1 MNIINDNSDYLDKL
15 FDNVYAYP
23 DINDNKF
30 QEKIFKKKEFFN
42 YQVKHR
48 PEINTYN
55 DLKEYRKKATAQF
68 KLAEYQ
74 QMLSNYFNPDTPF
87 NSLLLFHGL
96 GTGKT
101 CCAINIASRFY
112 EQIRKYNTR
121 IHILVPGPILK
132 ENWINEIKNS
142 VCSSLKDANE
152 KQIFELFNILSYKAF
167 NKRVLGEKIRNKDF
181 KLTKQSKYKKNEEG
195 EFMRNESFNKIDNLD
210 NSLLIIDE
218 AHNIT
223 RNDYGNAVKK
233 IAAVSKNLKIL
244 LLTGTPMKNAADDI
258 ISLIEIMDIANKHY
272 TKRPQIFTGNNH
284 TLDFVDGGEERLR
297 EAVKG
302 KFSYIAGGD
311 KYLFAVRND
320 IGVIPKS
327 LKFTKVIPVKFNK
340 EQYDFYRDVV
350 DENDNGL
357 EKRSNDVC
365 NFIFPKL
372 SFNDKETFI
381 EYSYG
386 KEGLEEA
393 IVNVESNPKEY
404 NEALAKYINKYND
417 IKTKDNNLIYL
428 TNKTLTGKFL
438 YRDYLKLFSPKFYTA
453 LTNIQNLVEGKKGPR
468 TAFVYSNIVK
478 VGINIF
484 KQVLLQNGYIEF
496 DESVEKTINNA
507 NDETVCYYCGVCKK
521 NHKAN
526 HPYYPSTFIVITG
539 DKDDDDNDEEE
550 RNKQKKIIEDVFS
563 SNENRE
569 GKYIKLV
576 LGSKVIAEGY
586 NTKNLMEVHILDV
599 YYNFA
604 RVDQVV
610 GRAIRKNSHRYLY
623 SENNPYPV
631 VDVYKYCMVEDKP
644 TNEELLYQKA
654 EKKHAMIKY
663 VERIIKQEAV
673 DKYLNYEW
681 NNKPVEKCVSLKHGD
696 EYDKQV
702 LNDKEKLNVCKPEND
717 YIETS
722 YLTKQDKEYIDSINN
737 NKKLVDINTFTNNMI
752 KYEIDNCKE
761 IIKSM
766 YLFKYA
772 YSLNEITTFVKN
784 KYDESNFEMY
794 YIYKALDDLVPTND
808 NDFNNIDNNIIIDKF
823 NKPGYLI
830 YINNYYIFQ
839 PISQNENI
847 PMYYRTKGND
857 VIEEGKSLL
866 NYLNDNNIIDNVIV
880 SNDKEYDFISV
891 SNYYNNRKQNDI
903 IGIIDKEPNIKG
915 NRKYSELK
923 DTFKIRDKI
932 NINSNL
938 KRQTGLQ
945 SYTGAVCY
953 NAYGYNDLLRKLKK
967 LNINL
972 TKDELAKKS
981 RGLVCNKM
989 KEVLLNLEK
998 YSEDNTTYCII
1009 PENHPI
1015 YEFPYNLKDRSKFI
1029 VNKISEKFNV
1039 NINVE
1044 KIKEVKGYKISCMDS
1059 KDIDKQFMIE
1069 NKFELNGKSWI
1080 RIIN

>member
-23 DINDNKF
+23 DINDNEF

-142 VCSSLKDANE
+142 VCSSLKDASE

-623 SENNPYPV
+623 SESNPYPV

-681 NNKPVEKCVSLKHGD
+681 NNKPIEKCVSLKHGD

-722 YLTKQDKEYIDSINN
+722 YLTKQDKEYVDSINN

-903 IGIIDKEPNIKG
+903 IGVIDKEPNIKG

-1044 KIKEVKGYKISCMDS
+1044 KIKEVRGYKISCMDS